1 MIIRSS
7 GDRARILPSW
17 ARDTFL
23 TDDPFVS
30 QFAQFSVPEGTTFQ
44 CMGMLGND
52 WAYVSAEVSAKNT
65 FTDGG
70 AIVWGFVPLRDL
82 TLMEAEDGGVY
93 SGASSES

>member
-1 MIIRSS
+1 MKMK
-7 GDRARILPSW
+7 RAGLF
-17 ARDTFL
+17 AAVL
-23 TDDPFVS
+23 CVVS
-30 QFAQFSVPEGTTFQ
+30 LIAAAP
-44 CMGMLGND
+44 
-52 WAYVSAEVSAKNT
+52 VSAKNT

>member
-1 MIIRSS
+1 
-7 GDRARILPSW
+7 
-17 ARDTFL
+17 
-23 TDDPFVS
+23 
-30 QFAQFSVPEGTTFQ
+30 
-44 CMGMLGND
+44 MGMLGND
-52 WAYVSAEVSAKNT
+52 WAYVTAEVSAKNT